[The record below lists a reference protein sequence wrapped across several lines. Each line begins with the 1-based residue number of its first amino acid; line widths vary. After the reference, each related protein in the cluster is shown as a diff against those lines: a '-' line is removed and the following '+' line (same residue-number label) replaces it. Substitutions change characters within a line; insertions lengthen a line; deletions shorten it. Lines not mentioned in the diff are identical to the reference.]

1 MRDLIKY
8 FVKYPVSANI
18 IMLLII
24 IFGCMGLFNLR
35 KTFFPERSAKIIIVD
50 AVFPGASPLE
60 IEQMVTLKI
69 EDNIDGITGIKRIT
83 SKSLEN
89 TSSVVV
95 EIENNANNQVVIQ
108 DIKNAIDRINSF
120 PDDMESPSIS
130 LMEDLNP
137 GISFAINGE
146 VSLNQLKKAAE
157 EIEDDLKAMDG
168 VSKIRISGYPVE
180 EMEISVRENDLKK
193 YNLSFQDLNRA
204 ISNENIDITGGTVKS
219 RDENFMIRSNN
230 KKYNANE
237 ISEIVVKKINNRIIK
252 IKDIASVERIWK
264 DVSNRKFYNKTA
276 GVVINVFNTNNEDI
290 SVVAGKTRAYLESFN
305 KINKNIKADIIVDN
319 SIIIEQRIA
328 LLTKNGVIGFI
339 LVLLILTLFL
349 HPSLAGWVAVAIP
362 ISFAGMFILASF
374 YGITLNVIS
383 LFGMIIVIGILVDDG
398 IIIAENIYQR
408 YEQGEDR
415 ITAAINGTL
424 EVLPA
429 VFSAILTTIV
439 AFSLFFMLD
448 GMLGDFFPEMGFVV
462 IGTLI
467 FSLIEGV
474 IILPTHIAHSKALKG
489 IQPPNKL
496 KRIIDKTTSILES
509 LKRKYYAPLLSYTI
523 KNPFTIILIFI
534 CSLAIT
540 VSAMSAGLI
549 KSTVF
554 PNIEGESIIV
564 NLKFEAGSSEEKT
577 KKWIN
582 YIEDKIIQKNE
593 EISKEFNNG
602 NSLVK
607 AIEKT
612 IGNNQAADQWSMSAA
627 QSSEKS
633 YLNVILTPS
642 EERSIGTSEITN
654 LLKDAVGEIPSA
666 ESLTFDIESP
676 FGKAISIA
684 LYSENNNELLSAI
697 KILKDY
703 MINLNMMKN
712 IQSSDQKGL
721 KEIKL
726 KLKNK
731 AYQMNLSTAQILS
744 EIRNGFYGFESQ
756 RLQIGTNE
764 VKIWIRYDKE
774 DRNSIYDLE
783 NMRINIMG
791 NNYLVGDLVN
801 IKIERDLLSIDH
813 LNGKRSV
820 QIDADLLNP
829 KIDNPITITAN
840 VEEFINSNIKTI
852 YPSIKYSVEGQ
863 IRSQAET
870 GNSLKFSGPIVLILM
885 LTIILFT
892 FRSLLQTFAVFILIP
907 FGFIGVGWGHFIHDF
922 QLSMF
927 SYFGMIALIG
937 ILVNDSLVFISK
949 FNKNLKEGLKFE
961 DALTKTGL
969 SRFRPIILTS
979 ITTVAGLA
987 PLIFEKELQAQ
998 FLIPMAIAIA
1008 YGLILATLLTLVF
1021 LPAFLKIT
1029 NRIRYTKE
1037 WIFSGKEL
1045 NEEDREPA
1053 IKEMEYEK
1061 I

>member
-1 MRDLIKY
+1 MREFIKY
-8 FVKYPVSANI
+8 FVKYPISANV

-35 KTFFPERSAKIIIVD
+35 KTFFPERSAKIIIID
-50 AVFPGASPLE
+50 ATFPGSSPLE

-83 SKSLEN
+83 SKSQEN
-89 TSSVVV
+89 TSNIIV
-95 EIENNANNQVVIQ
+95 EIENDANNQVVIQ

-120 PDDMESPSIS
+120 PDEMESPSIS

-137 GISFAINGE
+137 AISFAISGE
-146 VSLNQLKKAAE
+146 VSLNQLKKSAE
-157 EIEDDLKAMDG
+157 EIEDDLKEMEG
-168 VSKIRISGYPVE
+168 ISKIRISGYPVE
-180 EMEISVRENDLKK
+180 EIEISVRENDLKK

-204 ISNENIDITGGTVKS
+204 ISNENIDITGGTIKS
-219 RDENFMIRSNN
+219 KDENFKIRSNN
-230 KKYNANE
+230 KKYAANE
-237 ISEIVVKKINNRIIK
+237 IADIVVKKINNRIIK
-252 IKDIASVERIWK
+252 IKDVATVEKIWQ
-264 DVSNRKFYNKTA
+264 DISNRKFYNNTRS
-276 GVVINVFNTNNEDI
+276 VVINVFNTNNEDI
-290 SVVAGKTRAYLESFN
+290 SIVAGKTRAYLENFN
-305 KINKNIKADIIVDN
+305 KINQDIKSDIIQDN
-319 SIIIEQRIA
+319 SIVIEQRIS
-328 LLTKNGVIGFI
+328 LLTKNGLIGFA

-408 YEQGEDR
+408 YERGEDR
-415 ITAAINGTL
+415 INAAINGTL
-424 EVLPA
+424 EVFPA

-439 AFSLFFMLD
+439 AFSLFFLLE

-474 IILPTHIAHSKALKG
+474 LILPSHIAHSKALKG
-489 IQPPNKL
+489 IKTNIKL
-496 KRIIDKTTSILES
+496 KRITDKTTEILES
-509 LKRKYYAPLLSYTI
+509 IKTKYYTPLLSFTI

-534 CSLAIT
+534 CSLAVT
-540 VSAMSAGLI
+540 LSAMNAGLI

-554 PNIEGESIIV
+554 PNIEGENIII

-577 KKWIN
+577 KKWTN
-582 YIEDKIIQKNE
+582 YIENEIIQKNN
-593 EISKEFNNG
+593 EISKKFNNG
-602 NSLVK
+602 NSLIR

-612 IGNNQAADQWSMSAA
+612 IGNNQAADQWTMATA

-633 YLNVILTPS
+633 YLNVILIPS
-642 EERSIGTSEITN
+642 EARSIGTSEITN
-654 LLKDAVGEIPSA
+654 LLKDAVGEIPGA
-666 ESLTFDIESP
+666 ESLTFDIETP

-684 LYSENNNELLSAI
+684 LFSENNSELLSAV

-703 MINLNMMKN
+703 MISLNIMKN
-712 IQSSDQKGL
+712 IESSDQKGL

-726 KLKNK
+726 KLRKK
-731 AYQMNLSTAQILS
+731 AYQMNLSTAQILY

-756 RLQIGTNE
+756 RLQINTNE
-764 VKIWIRYDKE
+764 VKIWIRYNEE

-783 NMRINIMG
+783 NMRINVRG

-801 IKIERDLLSIDH
+801 IEIERDILSIDH

-820 QIDADLLNP
+820 QVDADLLNP
-829 KIDNPITITAN
+829 KIDNPIVITSN
-840 VEEFINSNIKTI
+840 IEEFINSNIKNI
-852 YPSIKYSVEGQ
+852 YPSIKHSVEGQ

-870 GNSLKFSGPIVLILM
+870 GNSLKLSGPIILILM

-907 FGFIGVGWGHFIHDF
+907 FGFIGVGWGHFIHNF

-961 DALTKTGL
+961 EALIETGL

-979 ITTVAGLA
+979 ITTIAGLA

-1008 YGLILATLLTLVF
+1008 YGLILATLLTLIF
-1021 LPAFLKIT
+1021 LPALLKIV

-1037 WIFSGKEL
+1037 WIFTGQQL
-1045 NEEDREPA
+1045 NEEEREPA
-1053 IKEMEYEK
+1053 IKEMKYEK

>member
-1 MRDLIKY
+1 MRDFIKY
-8 FVKYPVSANI
+8 FVKYPVSANV

-50 AVFPGASPLE
+50 AIFPGASPLE

-69 EDNIDGITGIKRIT
+69 EDNIEGITGIKRIT

-89 TSSVVV
+89 TSNIIV
-95 EIENNANNQVVIQ
+95 EIENDASNQVVLQ
-108 DIKNAIDRINSF
+108 DIKNAIDRVNSF
-120 PDDMESPSIS
+120 PDEMESPSIS

-137 GISFAINGE
+137 AISFAINGK
-146 VSLNQLKKAAE
+146 VTLSQLKKTAE
-157 EIEDDLKAMDG
+157 EIEDDLKGMDG
-168 VSKIRISGYPVE
+168 ISKIRISGYPVE

-193 YNLSFQDLNRA
+193 YNLSFLDLHKA
-204 ISNENIDITGGTVKS
+204 ISSENIDITGGTIKS
-219 RDENFMIRSNN
+219 KDENYKIRSNN
-230 KKYNANE
+230 KNYDANE
-237 ISEIVVKKINNRIIK
+237 IAEIVVKKIDQRIIK
-252 IKDIASVERIWK
+252 IKDVANVKRIWK
-264 DVSNRKFYNKTA
+264 DVSNRKFYNNIA

-290 SVVAGKTRAYLESFN
+290 SIVAGKSRAYIENFN
-305 KINKNIKADIIVDN
+305 KINKDVKADIIQDN
-319 SIIIEQRIA
+319 SIVIEQRIA

-408 YEQGEDR
+408 YENGEDR
-415 ITAAINGTL
+415 INAAINGTL

-439 AFSLFFMLD
+439 AFSLFFMLE

-474 IILPTHIAHSKALKG
+474 LILPTHIAHSKALKG
-489 IQPPNKL
+489 IKPSDRINK
-496 KRIIDKTTSILES
+496 IINKTTDILNRV
-509 LKRKYYAPLLSYTI
+509 KTKYYAPVLRFTL
-523 KNPFTIILIFI
+523 KNPLTVILLFI
-534 CSLAIT
+534 CSFAIT
-540 VSAMSAGLI
+540 VSAMNAGLI

-554 PNIEGESIIV
+554 PNIEGENIIV
-564 NLKFEAGSSEEKT
+564 NLKFEAGSSEEKSI
-577 KKWIN
+577 KWIN
-582 YIEDKIIQKNE
+582 YIEDKIIEKNKL
-593 EISKEFNNG
+593 ISKDYNEG
-602 NSLVK
+602 VSLVK

-612 IGNNQAADQWSMSAA
+612 FGSNQAADQWTMASA

-633 YLNVILTPS
+633 YLNVLLVPS

-654 LLKDAVGEIPSA
+654 YFKDAVGEIPGA

-684 LYSENNNELLSAI
+684 LFSENNDELLSAI

-703 MINLNMMKN
+703 MISLNVMKN
-712 IQSSDQKGL
+712 IESSDQKGL

-731 AYQMNLSTAQILS
+731 AYQLNLSTGKIMN

-764 VKIWIRYDKE
+764 VKIWIRYNE
-774 DRNSIYDLE
+774 QDRNSIYDLE
-783 NMRINIMG
+783 NMRINVLG
-791 NNYLVGDLVN
+791 NNYLVGDLVDIN
-801 IKIERDLLSIDH
+801 IERDLISIDH

-829 KIDNPITITAN
+829 KIDNPIVITSN

-852 YPSIKYSVEGQ
+852 YPSIKHSIEGQ
-863 IRSQAET
+863 IRSQSET
-870 GNSLKFSGPIVLILM
+870 GESLMLSGPIILILM

-892 FRSLLQTFAVFILIP
+892 FRSILQTFAVFVLIP

-949 FNKNLKEGLKFE
+949 FNKNMKDGLKFE
-961 DALTKTGL
+961 EALTATGL

-979 ITTVAGLA
+979 ITTIAGLA

-1008 YGLILATLLTLVF
+1008 YGLILATLLTLIF

-1029 NRIRYTKE
+1029 NKIRYTKE
-1037 WIFSGKEL
+1037 WIFTGKKL
-1045 NEEDREPA
+1045 NEEEREPS

>member
-1 MRDLIKY
+1 MRDFIKY
-8 FVKYPVSANI
+8 FVKYPVSANV

-50 AVFPGASPLE
+50 AIFPGASPLE

-69 EDNIDGITGIKRIT
+69 EDNIEGITGIKRIT

-89 TSSVVV
+89 TSNIIV
-95 EIENNANNQVVIQ
+95 EIENDASNQVVLQ
-108 DIKNAIDRINSF
+108 DIKNAIDRVNSF
-120 PDDMESPSIS
+120 PDEMESPSIS

-137 GISFAINGE
+137 AISFAINGK
-146 VSLNQLKKAAE
+146 VTLSQLKKTAE
-157 EIEDDLKAMDG
+157 EIEDDLKGMDG
-168 VSKIRISGYPVE
+168 ISKIRISGYPVE

-193 YNLSFQDLNRA
+193 YNLSFLDLHKA
-204 ISNENIDITGGTVKS
+204 ISSENIDITGGTIKS
-219 RDENFMIRSNN
+219 KDENYKIRSNN
-230 KKYNANE
+230 KNYDANE
-237 ISEIVVKKINNRIIK
+237 IAEIVVKKIDQRIIK
-252 IKDIASVERIWK
+252 IKDVANVKRIWK
-264 DVSNRKFYNKTA
+264 DVSNRKFYNNIA

-290 SVVAGKTRAYLESFN
+290 SIVAGKSRAYIENFN
-305 KINKNIKADIIVDN
+305 KINKDVKADIIQDN
-319 SIIIEQRIA
+319 SIVIEQRIA

-408 YEQGEDR
+408 YESGEDR
-415 ITAAINGTL
+415 INAAINGTL

-439 AFSLFFMLD
+439 AFSLFFMLE

-474 IILPTHIAHSKALKG
+474 LILPTHIAHSKALKG
-489 IQPPNKL
+489 IKPSDRINK
-496 KRIIDKTTSILES
+496 IINKTTDILNRV
-509 LKRKYYAPLLSYTI
+509 KTKYYAPVLRFTL
-523 KNPFTIILIFI
+523 KNPLTVILLFI
-534 CSLAIT
+534 CSFAIT
-540 VSAMSAGLI
+540 VSAMNAGLI

-554 PNIEGESIIV
+554 PNIEGENIIV
-564 NLKFEAGSSEEKT
+564 NLKFEAGSSEEKSI
-577 KKWIN
+577 KWIN
-582 YIEDKIIQKNE
+582 YIEDKIIEKNKL
-593 EISKEFNNG
+593 ISKDFNEG
-602 NSLVK
+602 VSLVK

-612 IGNNQAADQWSMSAA
+612 FGNNQAADQWTMASA

-633 YLNVILTPS
+633 YLNVLLVPS

-654 LLKDAVGEIPSA
+654 YFKDAVGEIPGA

-684 LYSENNNELLSAI
+684 LFSENNDELLSAI

-703 MINLNMMKN
+703 MISLNVMKN
-712 IQSSDQKGL
+712 IESSDQKGL

-731 AYQMNLSTAQILS
+731 AYQLNLSTGKIMN

-764 VKIWIRYDKE
+764 VKIWIRYNE
-774 DRNSIYDLE
+774 QDRNSIYDLE
-783 NMRINIMG
+783 NMRINVLG
-791 NNYLVGDLVN
+791 NNYLVGDLVDIN
-801 IKIERDLLSIDH
+801 IERDLISIDH

-829 KIDNPITITAN
+829 KIDNPIVITSN

-852 YPSIKYSVEGQ
+852 YPSIKHSIEGQ
-863 IRSQAET
+863 IRSQSET
-870 GNSLKFSGPIVLILM
+870 GESLMLSGPIILILM

-892 FRSLLQTFAVFILIP
+892 FRSILQTFAVFVLIP

-949 FNKNLKEGLKFE
+949 FNKNMKDGLKFE
-961 DALTKTGL
+961 EALTATGL

-979 ITTVAGLA
+979 ITTIAGLA

-1008 YGLILATLLTLVF
+1008 YGLILATLLTLIF

-1029 NRIRYTKE
+1029 NKIRYTKE
-1037 WIFSGKEL
+1037 WIFTGKKL
-1045 NEEDREPA
+1045 NEEEREPS

>member
-1 MRDLIKY
+1 
-8 FVKYPVSANI
+8 
-18 IMLLII
+18 
-24 IFGCMGLFNLR
+24 MGLFNLR
-35 KTFFPERSAKIIIVD
+35 KTFFPERSAKIILVD
-50 AVFPGASPLE
+50 AIFPGASPLE

-89 TSSVVV
+89 TSNIIV
-95 EIENNANNQVVIQ
+95 EIENDASNQVVLQ

-120 PDDMESPSIS
+120 PDEMESPSIS

-137 GISFAINGE
+137 AISFAINGQ
-146 VSLNQLKKAAE
+146 VTLSQLKKTAE
-157 EIEDDLKAMDG
+157 EIEDDLKGMDG
-168 VSKIRISGYPVE
+168 ISKIRISGYPVE

-193 YNLSFQDLNRA
+193 YNLSFLDLHQA
-204 ISNENIDITGGTVKS
+204 ISSENIDITGGTIKS
-219 RDENFMIRSNN
+219 KEENYKIRSNN
-230 KKYNANE
+230 KNYDANK
-237 ISEIVVKKINNRIIK
+237 IAEIVVKKIDQRIIK
-252 IKDIASVERIWK
+252 IKDVANVKRIWK
-264 DVSNRKFYNKTA
+264 DVSNRKFYNNIA

-290 SVVAGKTRAYLESFN
+290 SIVAGKSRAYIENFN
-305 KINKNIKADIIVDN
+305 KINKDVKADIIQDN
-319 SIIIEQRIA
+319 SIVIEQRIA

-408 YEQGEDR
+408 YENGEDR
-415 ITAAINGTL
+415 INAAINGTL

-439 AFSLFFMLD
+439 AFSLFFMLE

-474 IILPTHIAHSKALKG
+474 LILPTHIAHSKALKG
-489 IQPPNKL
+489 IKPSDRINK
-496 KRIIDKTTSILES
+496 IINKTTDILNRV
-509 LKRKYYAPLLSYTI
+509 KTKYYAPVLRFTL
-523 KNPFTIILIFI
+523 KNPLTVILLFI
-534 CSLAIT
+534 CSFAIT

-554 PNIEGESIIV
+554 PNIEGENIIV
-564 NLKFEAGSSEEKT
+564 NLKFEAGSSEEKSI
-577 KKWIN
+577 KWIN
-582 YIEDKIIQKNE
+582 YIEDKIIEKNKL
-593 EISKEFNNG
+593 ISKDYNEG
-602 NSLVK
+602 VSLVK

-612 IGNNQAADQWSMSAA
+612 FGSNQAADQWTMASA

-633 YLNVILTPS
+633 YLNVLLVPS

-654 LLKDAVGEIPSA
+654 YFKDAVGEIPGA

-684 LYSENNNELLSAI
+684 LFSENNDELLSAI

-703 MINLNMMKN
+703 MISLNVMKN
-712 IQSSDQKGL
+712 IESSDQKGL

-731 AYQMNLSTAQILS
+731 AYQLNLSTAQIMN

-764 VKIWIRYDKE
+764 VKIWIRYNE
-774 DRNSIYDLE
+774 QDRNSIYDLE
-783 NMRINIMG
+783 NMRINVLG
-791 NNYLVGDLVN
+791 NNYLVGDLVDIN
-801 IKIERDLLSIDH
+801 IERDLISIDH

-829 KIDNPITITAN
+829 KIDNPIVITSN

-852 YPSIKYSVEGQ
+852 YPSIKHSIEGQ
-863 IRSQAET
+863 IRSQSET
-870 GNSLKFSGPIVLILM
+870 GESLMLSGPIILILM

-892 FRSLLQTFAVFILIP
+892 FRSILQTFAVFVLIP

-949 FNKNLKEGLKFE
+949 FNKNMKDGLKFE
-961 DALTKTGL
+961 EALTATGL

-979 ITTVAGLA
+979 ITTIAGLA

-1008 YGLILATLLTLVF
+1008 YGLILATLLTLIF

-1029 NRIRYTKE
+1029 NKIRYTKE
-1037 WIFSGKEL
+1037 WIFTGKKL
-1045 NEEDREPA
+1045 NEEEREPS

>member
-8 FVKYPVSANI
+8 FVKYPVSANV
-18 IMLLII
+18 IMILII

-35 KTFFPERSAKIIIVD
+35 KTFFPERTAKIIIVD

-89 TSSVVV
+89 TSSVIV
-95 EIENNANNQVVIQ
+95 EIENNADNQVVTQ

-137 GISFAINGE
+137 AISYALNGD

-193 YNLSFQDLNRA
+193 YDLSFQDINRA
-204 ISNENIDITGGTVKS
+204 ISSENIDITGGTVKS
-219 RDENFMIRSNN
+219 SDENFMIRSNN

-252 IKDIASVERIWK
+252 IKDIATVKRIWK
-264 DVSNRKFYNKTA
+264 DVSNRKFYNNTA

-290 SVVAGKTRAYLESFN
+290 SVVAGKTRAYLENFN

-415 ITAAINGTL
+415 ISAAINGTL

-509 LKRKYYAPLLSYTI
+509 LKIKYYAPLLRYTI
-523 KNPFTIILIFI
+523 KNPFIIILIFI

-582 YIEDKIIQKNE
+582 YIENKIIQKNN
-593 EISKEFNNG
+593 EISKEFNDG

-612 IGNNQAADQWSMSAA
+612 IGNTQAADQWTMSTA

-633 YLNVILTPS
+633 YLNIILIPS

-654 LLKDAVGEIPSA
+654 FLKEAVGEIPGA

-684 LYSENNNELLSAI
+684 LYSENNNELLSAT

-703 MINLNMMKN
+703 MLNLNMMKN
-712 IQSSDQKGL
+712 IESSDQKGL

-731 AYQMNLSTAQILS
+731 AYQMNLSTAQILN

-756 RLQIGTNE
+756 RLQIGTDE

-783 NMRINIMG
+783 NMRINIMD
-791 NNYLVGDLVN
+791 NNYLVSDLVD

-829 KIDNPITITAN
+829 KLDNPITITADI
-840 VEEFINSNIKTI
+840 EEFISSDIKSI
-852 YPSIKYSVEGQ
+852 YPSIKHSVEGQ

-870 GNSLKFSGPIVLILM
+870 GKSLGFSGPIVLILM

-961 DALTKTGL
+961 EALTQTGL

-1008 YGLILATLLTLVF
+1008 YGLILATLLTLLF

-1029 NRIRYTKE
+1029 NRIRFTKE

-1045 NEEDREPA
+1045 SEEDREPA

>member
-1 MRDLIKY
+1 MRDFIKY
-8 FVKYPVSANI
+8 FVKYPVSANV

-35 KTFFPERSAKIIIVD
+35 KTFFPERSAKIILVD
-50 AVFPGASPLE
+50 AIFPGASPLE

-89 TSSVVV
+89 TSNIIV
-95 EIENNANNQVVIQ
+95 EIENDASNQVVLQ

-120 PDDMESPSIS
+120 PDEMESPSIS

-137 GISFAINGE
+137 AISFAINGQ
-146 VSLNQLKKAAE
+146 VTLSQLKKTAE
-157 EIEDDLKAMDG
+157 EIEDDLKGMDG
-168 VSKIRISGYPVE
+168 ISKIRISGYPVE

-193 YNLSFQDLNRA
+193 YNLSFLDLHQA
-204 ISNENIDITGGTVKS
+204 ISSENIDITGGTIKS
-219 RDENFMIRSNN
+219 KEENYKIRSNN
-230 KKYNANE
+230 KNYDANK
-237 ISEIVVKKINNRIIK
+237 IAEIVVKKIDQRIIK
-252 IKDIASVERIWK
+252 IKDVANVKRIWK
-264 DVSNRKFYNKTA
+264 DVSNRKFYNNIA

-290 SVVAGKTRAYLESFN
+290 SIVAGKSRAYIENFN
-305 KINKNIKADIIVDN
+305 KINKDVKADIIQDN
-319 SIIIEQRIA
+319 SIVIEQRIA

-408 YEQGEDR
+408 YENGEDR
-415 ITAAINGTL
+415 INAAINGTL

-439 AFSLFFMLD
+439 AFSLFFMLE

-474 IILPTHIAHSKALKG
+474 LILPTHIAHSKALKG
-489 IQPPNKL
+489 IKPSDRINK
-496 KRIIDKTTSILES
+496 IINKTTDILNRV
-509 LKRKYYAPLLSYTI
+509 KTKYYAPVLRFTL
-523 KNPFTIILIFI
+523 KNPLTVILLFI
-534 CSLAIT
+534 CSFAIT
-540 VSAMSAGLI
+540 ISAMSAGLI

-554 PNIEGESIIV
+554 PNIEGENIIV
-564 NLKFEAGSSEEKT
+564 NLKFEAGSSEEKSI
-577 KKWIN
+577 KWIN
-582 YIEDKIIQKNE
+582 YIEDKIIEKNKL
-593 EISKEFNNG
+593 ISKDFNEG
-602 NSLVK
+602 VSLVK

-612 IGNNQAADQWSMSAA
+612 FGNNQAADQWTMASA

-633 YLNVILTPS
+633 YLNVLLVPS

-654 LLKDAVGEIPSA
+654 YFKDAVGEIPGA

-684 LYSENNNELLSAI
+684 LFSENNDELLSAI

-703 MINLNMMKN
+703 MISLNVMKN
-712 IQSSDQKGL
+712 IESSDQKGL

-731 AYQMNLSTAQILS
+731 AYQLNLSTAQIMN

-764 VKIWIRYDKE
+764 VKIWIRYNE
-774 DRNSIYDLE
+774 QDRNSIYDLE
-783 NMRINIMG
+783 NMRINVLG
-791 NNYLVGDLVN
+791 NNYLVGDLVDIN
-801 IKIERDLLSIDH
+801 IERDLISIDH

-829 KIDNPITITAN
+829 KIDNPIVITSN

-852 YPSIKYSVEGQ
+852 YPSIKHSIEGQ
-863 IRSQAET
+863 IRSQSET
-870 GNSLKFSGPIVLILM
+870 GESLMLSGPIILILM

-892 FRSLLQTFAVFILIP
+892 FRSILQTFAVFVLIP

-949 FNKNLKEGLKFE
+949 FNKNMKDGLKFE
-961 DALTKTGL
+961 EALTATGL

-979 ITTVAGLA
+979 ITTIAGLA

-1008 YGLILATLLTLVF
+1008 YGLILATLLTLIF

-1029 NRIRYTKE
+1029 NKIRYTKE
-1037 WIFSGKEL
+1037 WIFTGKKL
-1045 NEEDREPA
+1045 NEEEREPS

>member
-1 MRDLIKY
+1 
-8 FVKYPVSANI
+8 
-18 IMLLII
+18 
-24 IFGCMGLFNLR
+24 
-35 KTFFPERSAKIIIVD
+35 
-50 AVFPGASPLE
+50 
-60 IEQMVTLKI
+60 
-69 EDNIDGITGIKRIT
+69 
-83 SKSLEN
+83 
-89 TSSVVV
+89 
-95 EIENNANNQVVIQ
+95 
-108 DIKNAIDRINSF
+108 
-120 PDDMESPSIS
+120 
-130 LMEDLNP
+130 
-137 GISFAINGE
+137 
-146 VSLNQLKKAAE
+146 
-157 EIEDDLKAMDG
+157 
-168 VSKIRISGYPVE
+168 
-180 EMEISVRENDLKK
+180 
-193 YNLSFQDLNRA
+193 
-204 ISNENIDITGGTVKS
+204 
-219 RDENFMIRSNN
+219 
-230 KKYNANE
+230 
-237 ISEIVVKKINNRIIK
+237 
-252 IKDIASVERIWK
+252 
-264 DVSNRKFYNKTA
+264 
-276 GVVINVFNTNNEDI
+276 
-290 SVVAGKTRAYLESFN
+290 
-305 KINKNIKADIIVDN
+305 
-319 SIIIEQRIA
+319 
-328 LLTKNGVIGFI
+328 
-339 LVLLILTLFL
+339 
-349 HPSLAGWVAVAIP
+349 
-362 ISFAGMFILASF
+362 MFILASF

-509 LKRKYYAPLLSYTI
+509 LKRKYYAPLLRYTI

-602 NSLVK
+602 NSLIK

-612 IGNNQAADQWSMSAA
+612 IGNNQAADQWTMSTA

-783 NMRINIMG
+783 NMRVNIMG

-961 DALTKTGL
+961 DALTQTGL

>member
-1 MRDLIKY
+1 MRNLIKY
-8 FVKYPVSANI
+8 FVKYPVSANV

-35 KTFFPERSAKIIIVD
+35 KTFFPERTAKIIIVD

-89 TSSVVV
+89 VSSIIV
-95 EIENNANNQVVIQ
+95 EIENNADNQVVTQ

-137 GISFAINGE
+137 AISYAINGD

-193 YNLSFQDLNRA
+193 YDLSFQDINRA
-204 ISNENIDITGGTVKS
+204 ISSENIDITGGTVRS
-219 RDENFMIRSNN
+219 SDENFMIRSNN

-252 IKDIASVERIWK
+252 IKDIATVNRIWK
-264 DVSNRKFYNKTA
+264 DVSNRKFYNNTA

-290 SVVAGKTRAYLESFN
+290 SVVAGKTRAYLENFN

-415 ITAAINGTL
+415 ISAAINGTL

-509 LKRKYYAPLLSYTI
+509 LKIKYYAPLLRYTI

-582 YIEDKIIQKNE
+582 YIENKIIQKNN
-593 EISKEFNNG
+593 EISKEFNDG

-612 IGNNQAADQWSMSAA
+612 IGNTQAADQWTMSTA

-633 YLNVILTPS
+633 YLNIILIPS

-654 LLKDAVGEIPSA
+654 FLKEAVGEIPGA

-684 LYSENNNELLSAI
+684 LYSDNNNELLSAT

-703 MINLNMMKN
+703 MVNLNMMKN
-712 IQSSDQKGL
+712 IESSDQKGL

-731 AYQMNLSTAQILS
+731 AYQMNLSTAQILNK
-744 EIRNGFYGFESQ
+744 IRNGFYGFESQ
-756 RLQIGTNE
+756 RLQIGTDE

-783 NMRINIMG
+783 NMRINIMD
-791 NNYLVGDLVN
+791 NNYLVSDLVD

-829 KIDNPITITAN
+829 KLDNPITITSN
-840 VEEFINSNIKTI
+840 IEDYINSNIKSI
-852 YPSIKYSVEGQ
+852 YPSIKHSVEGQ

-870 GNSLKFSGPIVLILM
+870 GKSLGFSGPIVLILM

-961 DALTKTGL
+961 DALTQTGL

-1008 YGLILATLLTLVF
+1008 YGLILATLLTLLF

-1029 NRIRYTKE
+1029 NRIRFTKE

-1045 NEEDREPA
+1045 SEEDREPA

>member
-8 FVKYPVSANI
+8 FVKYPVSANV
-18 IMLLII
+18 IMILII

-35 KTFFPERSAKIIIVD
+35 KTFFPERTAKIIIVD

-89 TSSVVV
+89 TSSVIV
-95 EIENNANNQVVIQ
+95 EIENNADNQVVIQ

-137 GISFAINGE
+137 AISYALNGD

-193 YNLSFQDLNRA
+193 YDLSFQDINRA
-204 ISNENIDITGGTVKS
+204 ISSENIDITGGTVKS
-219 RDENFMIRSNN
+219 SDENFMIRSNN

-290 SVVAGKTRAYLESFN
+290 SIVAGKTRAYLESFN

-415 ITAAINGTL
+415 ISAAINGTL

-509 LKRKYYAPLLSYTI
+509 LKIKYYAPLLRYTI

-582 YIEDKIIQKNE
+582 YIENKIIQKNN
-593 EISKEFNNG
+593 EISKEFNDG

-612 IGNNQAADQWSMSAA
+612 IGNNQAADQWTMSTA

-633 YLNVILTPS
+633 YLNIILIPS

-654 LLKDAVGEIPSA
+654 FLKEAVGEIPGA

-684 LYSENNNELLSAI
+684 LYSENNNELLSAT

-703 MINLNMMKN
+703 MVNLNMMKN
-712 IQSSDQKGL
+712 IESSDQKGL

-731 AYQMNLSTAQILS
+731 AYQMNLSTAQILN

-756 RLQIGTNE
+756 RLQIGTDE

-783 NMRINIMG
+783 NMRINIMD
-791 NNYLVGDLVN
+791 NNYLVSDLVD

-829 KIDNPITITAN
+829 KLDNPITITAN
-840 VEEFINSNIKTI
+840 IEEFINSNIKSI
-852 YPSIKYSVEGQ
+852 YPSIKHSVEGQ

-870 GNSLKFSGPIVLILM
+870 GKSLGFSGPIVLILM

-961 DALTKTGL
+961 EALTQTGL

-1008 YGLILATLLTLVF
+1008 YGLILATLLTLLF

-1029 NRIRYTKE
+1029 NRIRFTKE

-1045 NEEDREPA
+1045 SEEDREPA

>member
-1 MRDLIKY
+1 MRGLIKY
-8 FVKYPVSANI
+8 FVKYPVSANV

-35 KTFFPERSAKIIIVD
+35 KTFFPERTAKIIIVD

-89 TSSVVV
+89 TSSVIV
-95 EIENNANNQVVIQ
+95 EIENNADNQVVTQ

-137 GISFAINGE
+137 AISYALNGD
-146 VSLNQLKKAAE
+146 VSLNLLKKAAE
-157 EIEDDLKAMDG
+157 EIKDDLKAMDG

-193 YNLSFQDLNRA
+193 YNLSFQDINRA
-204 ISNENIDITGGTVKS
+204 ISSENIDITGGTVRS
-219 RDENFMIRSNN
+219 SDENFMIRSNN

-252 IKDIASVERIWK
+252 IKDIANVERIWK
-264 DVSNRKFYNKTA
+264 DVSNRKFYNNTA

-290 SVVAGKTRAYLESFN
+290 SVVAGKTRAYLENFN
-305 KINKNIKADIIVDN
+305 KINKNIKADIIEDN

-415 ITAAINGTL
+415 ISAAINGTL

-489 IQPPNKL
+489 IQPPNRL
-496 KRIIDKTTSILES
+496 KRIIDKTTSILER
-509 LKRKYYAPLLSYTI
+509 LKIKYYAPLLRYTI

-582 YIEDKIIQKNE
+582 YIENKIIQKNN
-593 EISKEFNNG
+593 EISKEFNDG

-612 IGNNQAADQWSMSAA
+612 IGNTQAADQWTMSTA

-633 YLNVILTPS
+633 YLNIILIPS

-654 LLKDAVGEIPSA
+654 FLKEAVGEIPGA

-712 IQSSDQKGL
+712 IESSDQKGQ

-731 AYQMNLSTAQILS
+731 AYQMNLSTAQILN

-756 RLQIGTNE
+756 RLQIGTDE

-783 NMRINIMG
+783 NMRINIMD
-791 NNYLVGDLVN
+791 NNYLVSDLVD

-829 KIDNPITITAN
+829 KLDNPITITSN
-840 VEEFINSNIKTI
+840 IEEYINSNIKSI
-852 YPSIKYSVEGQ
+852 YPSIKHSVEGQ

-870 GNSLKFSGPIVLILM
+870 GKSLGFSGPIVLILM

-961 DALTKTGL
+961 DALTQTGL

-1008 YGLILATLLTLVF
+1008 YGLILATLLTLLF

-1029 NRIRYTKE
+1029 NRIRFTKE

-1045 NEEDREPA
+1045 SEEDREPA

>member
-1 MRDLIKY
+1 MRDFIKY
-8 FVKYPVSANI
+8 FVKYPVSANV

-35 KTFFPERSAKIIIVD
+35 KTFFPERSAKIILVD
-50 AVFPGASPLE
+50 AIFPGASPLE

-89 TSSVVV
+89 TSNIIV
-95 EIENNANNQVVIQ
+95 EIENDASNQVVLQ

-120 PDDMESPSIS
+120 PDEMESPSIS

-137 GISFAINGE
+137 AISFAINGQ
-146 VSLNQLKKAAE
+146 VTLSQLKKTAE
-157 EIEDDLKAMDG
+157 EIEDDLKGMDG
-168 VSKIRISGYPVE
+168 ISKIRISGYPVE

-193 YNLSFQDLNRA
+193 YNLSFLDLHQA
-204 ISNENIDITGGTVKS
+204 ISSENIDITGGTIKS
-219 RDENFMIRSNN
+219 KEENYKIRSNN
-230 KKYNANE
+230 KNYDANK
-237 ISEIVVKKINNRIIK
+237 IAEIVVKKIDQRIIK
-252 IKDIASVERIWK
+252 IKDVANVKRIWK
-264 DVSNRKFYNKTA
+264 DVSNRKFYNNIA

-290 SVVAGKTRAYLESFN
+290 SIVAGKSRAYIENFN
-305 KINKNIKADIIVDN
+305 KINKDVKADIIQDN
-319 SIIIEQRIA
+319 SIVIEQRIA

-408 YEQGEDR
+408 YENGEDR
-415 ITAAINGTL
+415 INAAINGTL

-439 AFSLFFMLD
+439 AFSLFFMLE

-474 IILPTHIAHSKALKG
+474 LILPTHIAHSKALKG
-489 IQPPNKL
+489 IKPSDRINK
-496 KRIIDKTTSILES
+496 IINKTTDILNRV
-509 LKRKYYAPLLSYTI
+509 KTKYYAPVLRFTL
-523 KNPFTIILIFI
+523 KNPLTVILLFI
-534 CSLAIT
+534 CSFAIT

-554 PNIEGESIIV
+554 PNIEGENIIV
-564 NLKFEAGSSEEKT
+564 NLKFEAGSSEEKSI
-577 KKWIN
+577 KWIN
-582 YIEDKIIQKNE
+582 YIEDKIIEKNKL
-593 EISKEFNNG
+593 ISKDYNEG
-602 NSLVK
+602 VSLVK

-612 IGNNQAADQWSMSAA
+612 FGSNQAADQWTMASA

-633 YLNVILTPS
+633 YLNVLLVPS

-654 LLKDAVGEIPSA
+654 YFKDAVGEIPGA

-684 LYSENNNELLSAI
+684 LFSENNDELLSAI

-703 MINLNMMKN
+703 MISLNVMKN
-712 IQSSDQKGL
+712 IESSDQKGL

-731 AYQMNLSTAQILS
+731 AYQLNLSTAQIMN

-764 VKIWIRYDKE
+764 VKIWIRYNE
-774 DRNSIYDLE
+774 QDRNSIYDLE
-783 NMRINIMG
+783 NMRINVLG
-791 NNYLVGDLVN
+791 NNYLVGDLVDIN
-801 IKIERDLLSIDH
+801 IERDLISIDH

-829 KIDNPITITAN
+829 KIDNPIVITSN

-852 YPSIKYSVEGQ
+852 YPSIKHSIEGQ
-863 IRSQAET
+863 IRSQSET
-870 GNSLKFSGPIVLILM
+870 GKSLMLSGPIILILM

-892 FRSLLQTFAVFILIP
+892 FRSILQTFAVFVLIP

-949 FNKNLKEGLKFE
+949 FNKNMKDGLKFE
-961 DALTKTGL
+961 EALTATGL

-979 ITTVAGLA
+979 ITTIAGLA

-1008 YGLILATLLTLVF
+1008 YGLILATLLTLIF

-1029 NRIRYTKE
+1029 NKIRYTKE
-1037 WIFSGKEL
+1037 WIFTGKKL
-1045 NEEDREPA
+1045 NEEEREPS

>member
-1 MRDLIKY
+1 MRDFIKY
-8 FVKYPVSANI
+8 FVKYPVSANVLMI
-18 IMLLII
+18 LII
-24 IFGCMGLFNLR
+24 VFGFMGLFNLR
-35 KTFFPERSAKIIIVD
+35 KTFFPERSSKIITVD
-50 AVFPGASPLE
+50 AVLPGASPIEL
-60 IEQMVTLKI
+60 EQMVTLKI
-69 EDNIDGITGIKRIT
+69 EDNIDGISGVKRIT

-89 TSSVVV
+89 TSSIIV
-95 EIENNANNQVVIQ
+95 EIENKANNQVVLQ

-120 PDDMESPSIS
+120 PDEMESPSIS
-130 LMEDLNP
+130 LIEDFNP
-137 GISFAINGE
+137 AISFAISGE
-146 VSLNQLKKAAE
+146 VSLSQLKKTAE
-157 EIEDDLKAMDG
+157 EIEDDLKAMEG
-168 VSKIRISGYPVE
+168 ISKVRISGYPVE
-180 EMEISVRENDLKK
+180 EIEISVRENDLKK

-204 ISNENIDITGGTVKS
+204 IISENIDFTGGTVKS
-219 RDENFMIRSNN
+219 VDENFKIRSNN
-230 KKYNANE
+230 KKFNPDE
-237 ISEIVVKKINNRIIK
+237 IAEIVVKKINTRIIK
-252 IKDIASVERIWK
+252 IKDIANVRRIWQ
-264 DVSNRKFYNKTA
+264 DVSNRKYYNNTP

-290 SVVAGKTRAYLESFN
+290 TIVSNKTRSYLKNFN
-305 KINKNIKADIIVDN
+305 KINSNITADIIQDN

-339 LVLLILTLFL
+339 LVLLILTFFL

-362 ISFAGMFILASF
+362 ISFSGMFILASF

-383 LFGMIIVIGILVDDG
+383 LFGMIIVVGVLVDDG

-408 YEQGEDR
+408 YEKGENR
-415 ITAAINGTL
+415 INAAINGTL

-429 VFSAILTTIV
+429 VTSAILTTIV

-462 IGTLI
+462 IGTLA
-467 FSLIEGV
+467 FSLIEAI
-474 IILPTHIAHSKALKG
+474 IILPTHIAHSNALKG
-489 IQPPNKL
+489 IQSSKKINKV
-496 KRIIDKTTSILES
+496 IDKTTDVLDNIKS
-509 LKRKYYAPLLSYTI
+509 KYYAPILKFAI
-523 KNPFTIILIFI
+523 NNPLTIILIFI
-534 CSLAIT
+534 CSLAISL
-540 VSAMSAGLI
+540 SAINAGLI

-554 PNIEGESIIV
+554 PSIEGESIIV

-577 KKWIN
+577 EKWIN
-582 YIEDKIIQKNE
+582 YIENKILEKSNKL
-593 EISKEFNNG
+593 SKEFNDG
-602 NSLVK
+602 VSLVR

-612 IGNNQAADQWSMSAA
+612 IGNNQSADQWSIKSA

-633 YLNVILTPS
+633 SLTILLIPS
-642 EERSIGTSEITN
+642 EERTIGTSEITN
-654 LLKDAVGEIPSA
+654 YLKDAVGEIPGA
-666 ESLTFDIESP
+666 ESLTFDVESP

-684 LYSENNNELLSAI
+684 LFSENNDELLSAI

-703 MINLNMMKN
+703 MVSLQLMKN
-712 IQSSDQKGL
+712 ISSSDEKGL

-726 KLKNK
+726 KLKNR
-731 AYQMNLSTAQILS
+731 AYQMNLSTAQILNK
-744 EIRNGFYGFESQ
+744 IRNGFYGFESQ

-764 VKIWIRYDKE
+764 VKIWIRYNEK

-783 NMRINIMG
+783 NMRINLMG
-791 NNYLVGDLVN
+791 NNFLVGDLVD

-829 KIDNPITITAN
+829 KIDNPLSITAN
-840 VEEFINSNIKTI
+840 IEEFINSNIKTI
-852 YPSIKYSVEGQ
+852 YPSIKHSVEGQ

-892 FRSLLQTFAVFILIP
+892 FRSLLQTFAVFVLIP
-907 FGFIGVGWGHFIHDF
+907 FGFIGVGWGHFIHNF

-949 FNKNLKEGLKFE
+949 FNKNLKEGLKLD
-961 DALTKTGL
+961 DAIQDTGL

-979 ITTVAGLA
+979 ITTIAGLA

-1021 LPAFLKIT
+1021 LPAFLKVV
-1029 NRIRYTKE
+1029 NKMRYIKE
-1037 WIFSGKEL
+1037 WIFTGKKL
-1045 NEEDREPA
+1045 NNEELEPA
-1053 IKEMEYEK
+1053 IKELEYEK
-1061 I
+1061 L

>member
-1 MRDLIKY
+1 
-8 FVKYPVSANI
+8 
-18 IMLLII
+18 
-24 IFGCMGLFNLR
+24 
-35 KTFFPERSAKIIIVD
+35 
-50 AVFPGASPLE
+50 
-60 IEQMVTLKI
+60 
-69 EDNIDGITGIKRIT
+69 
-83 SKSLEN
+83 
-89 TSSVVV
+89 
-95 EIENNANNQVVIQ
+95 
-108 DIKNAIDRINSF
+108 
-120 PDDMESPSIS
+120 
-130 LMEDLNP
+130 
-137 GISFAINGE
+137 
-146 VSLNQLKKAAE
+146 
-157 EIEDDLKAMDG
+157 
-168 VSKIRISGYPVE
+168 
-180 EMEISVRENDLKK
+180 
-193 YNLSFQDLNRA
+193 
-204 ISNENIDITGGTVKS
+204 
-219 RDENFMIRSNN
+219 
-230 KKYNANE
+230 
-237 ISEIVVKKINNRIIK
+237 
-252 IKDIASVERIWK
+252 
-264 DVSNRKFYNKTA
+264 
-276 GVVINVFNTNNEDI
+276 
-290 SVVAGKTRAYLESFN
+290 
-305 KINKNIKADIIVDN
+305 
-319 SIIIEQRIA
+319 
-328 LLTKNGVIGFI
+328 
-339 LVLLILTLFL
+339 
-349 HPSLAGWVAVAIP
+349 
-362 ISFAGMFILASF
+362 
-374 YGITLNVIS
+374 
-383 LFGMIIVIGILVDDG
+383 
-398 IIIAENIYQR
+398 
-408 YEQGEDR
+408 
-415 ITAAINGTL
+415 
-424 EVLPA
+424 
-429 VFSAILTTIV
+429 
-439 AFSLFFMLD
+439 MLD

-489 IQPPNKL
+489 IQPPNNL

-509 LKRKYYAPLLSYTI
+509 LKIKYYAPLLKYTI

-534 CSLAIT
+534 CCLAIT

-564 NLKFEAGSSEEKT
+564 NLKFESGSSEEKT

-582 YIEDKIIQKNE
+582 YIEDKIIQKNN
-593 EISKEFNNG
+593 EISKEFNDEI
-602 NSLVK
+602 SLIK

-612 IGNNQAADQWSMSAA
+612 IGNNQAADQWAMSTA

-633 YLNVILTPS
+633 YLNIILIPS

-654 LLKDAVGEIPSA
+654 LLKDAVGEIPGA

-712 IQSSDQKGL
+712 IASSDQKGL

-731 AYQMNLSTAQILS
+731 AYQMNLSTAQILN

-756 RLQIGTNE
+756 RLQIGTDE
-764 VKIWIRYDKE
+764 VKIWIRYDKK

-783 NMRINIMG
+783 NMRINIMD
-791 NNYLVGDLVN
+791 NNYLVSDLVD

-829 KIDNPITITAN
+829 KLDNPITITAN
-840 VEEFINSNIKTI
+840 IEEFIKSNIKSI
-852 YPSIKYSVEGQ
+852 YPTIKHSVEGQ

-870 GNSLKFSGPIVLILM
+870 GKSLGFSGPIILILM
-885 LTIILFT
+885 LTIVLFT

-949 FNKNLKEGLKFE
+949 FNNNLKDGIKFE
-961 DALTKTGL
+961 DALIQTGL

-1008 YGLILATLLTLVF
+1008 YGLILATLLTLLF
-1021 LPAFLKIT
+1021 LPAFLKII
-1029 NRIRYTKE
+1029 NRIRFTKE

-1053 IKEMEYEK
+1053 IKEMKYEK

>member
-8 FVKYPVSANI
+8 FVKYPVSANV

-35 KTFFPERSAKIIIVD
+35 KTFFPERTAKIIIVD

-89 TSSVVV
+89 TSSVIV
-95 EIENNANNQVVIQ
+95 EIENNADNQIVTQ

-137 GISFAINGE
+137 AISYALNGD

-193 YNLSFQDLNRA
+193 YDLSFQEINRA
-204 ISNENIDITGGTVKS
+204 ISSENIDITGGTVRS
-219 RDENFMIRSNN
+219 SDENFMIRSNN

-252 IKDIASVERIWK
+252 IKDIATVKRIWK
-264 DVSNRKFYNKTA
+264 DVSNRKFYNNTA

-290 SVVAGKTRAYLESFN
+290 SVVAGKTRAYLENFN

-408 YEQGEDR
+408 FEQGEDR
-415 ITAAINGTL
+415 ISAAINGTL

-489 IQPPNKL
+489 IQPPNRL

-509 LKRKYYAPLLSYTI
+509 LKIKYYAPLLKYTI

-577 KKWIN
+577 RKWIN
-582 YIEDKIIQKNE
+582 FIENKIIQKNN
-593 EISKEFNNG
+593 EISKEFNDG

-612 IGNNQAADQWSMSAA
+612 IGNTQAADQWTMSTA

-633 YLNVILTPS
+633 YLNIILIPS

-654 LLKDAVGEIPSA
+654 FLKEAVGEIPGA

-684 LYSENNNELLSAI
+684 LYSENNNELLSAT
-697 KILKDY
+697 KLLKDY
-703 MINLNMMKN
+703 MVNLNMMKN
-712 IQSSDQKGL
+712 IESSDQKGL

-731 AYQMNLSTAQILS
+731 AYQMNLSTAQILN

-756 RLQIGTNE
+756 RLQIGTDE

-783 NMRINIMG
+783 NMRINIMD
-791 NNYLVGDLVN
+791 NNYLVSDLVD

-829 KIDNPITITAN
+829 KLDNPITITAN
-840 VEEFINSNIKTI
+840 IEEFINYNIKSI
-852 YPSIKYSVEGQ
+852 YPSIKHSVEGQ

-870 GNSLKFSGPIVLILM
+870 GKSLGFAGPIVLILM

-961 DALTKTGL
+961 DALTQTGL

-1008 YGLILATLLTLVF
+1008 YGLILATLLTLLF

-1029 NRIRYTKE
+1029 NRIRFTKE

-1045 NEEDREPA
+1045 SEEDREPA